1 MDAGIRRLSCAR
13 SVMGTLA
20 FLFRSAR
27 VSRPS
32 VVGTVL
38 ALAAGIT
45 ALAACDAPQPQRI
58 ITSAY
63 TTGYTWFDNTPPG
76 SGEISHPVLHAK
88 AGGTGTYA
96 NPITAAVGH
105 SMATGRDVLDYP
117 AGTRFYLPHVRRY
130 FIVEDSCGDGRAPQN
145 VACHNLKSAPRGATT
160 WIDVYVGGGP
170 GGGPGDRSKAAACA
184 EKITDTDKPLHRL
197 IVNPAANYPVV
208 AGPLFQS
215 GQCTNLY

>member
-1 MDAGIRRLSCAR
+1 
-13 SVMGTLA
+13 MGTLA
-20 FLFRSAR
+20 FLSRHAR
-27 VSRPS
+27 VRRRR
-32 VVGTVL
+32 VVGTLL

-45 ALAACDAPQPQRI
+45 AVTACNPPQPQRV

-88 AGGTGTYA
+88 AGGTGTSA

-130 FIVEDSCGDGRAPQN
+130 FIVEDTCGDGRAPQN
-145 VACHNLKSAPRGATT
+145 VACHNLANAPRGATT

-170 GGGPGDRSKAAACA
+170 GDHAAAAAACA
-184 EKITDTDKPLHRL
+184 GKITDADKPLHKV

-208 AGPLFQS
+208 AGPLFQA
-215 GQCTNLY
+215 GRCTNLY